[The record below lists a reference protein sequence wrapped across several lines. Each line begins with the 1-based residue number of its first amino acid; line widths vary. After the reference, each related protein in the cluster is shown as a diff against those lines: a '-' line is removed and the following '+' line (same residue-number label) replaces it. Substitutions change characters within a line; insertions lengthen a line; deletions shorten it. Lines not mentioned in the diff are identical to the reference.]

1 MRDNTGIFRFIA
13 MPKSS
18 SKKPPSLIE
27 QMKQA
32 TYKPETSRFTIDLE
46 ADRKQKLEILAQ
58 QTKRTKSSVI
68 KFLIDAAYAQ
78 LETETEAEQ

>member
-13 MPKSS
+13 MPKPS
-18 SKKPPSLIE
+18 SKRQPSLIE
-27 QMKQA
+27 QMKQTA
-32 TYKPETSRFTIDLE
+32 QKPETSRFTIDLE

-68 KFLIDAAYAQ
+68 KFLIDAAYAE
-78 LETETEAEQ
+78 LEIETEQ